1 MSMKV
6 LHRKCAGID
15 VHAAFV
21 TVCARAIK
29 GRTVVYDE
37 ARFETTTRDL
47 LALSGWLETRGIS
60 HVIMEATGVYWKPV
74 WHILE
79 PSFKLQLA
87 NAHEARNLPGSPRVT
102 RTMPV
107 GSPICWPT
115 AWSGRASCRPSRSV
129 HCAI

>member
-1 MSMKV
+1 M
-6 LHRKCAGID
+6 
-15 VHAAFV
+15 
-21 TVCARAIK
+21 
-29 GRTVVYDE
+29 VYDE

-87 NAHEARNLPGSPRVT
+87 NAHEARNLPGRKSDTNDARWLADLLA
-102 RTMPV
+102 RHRAAMRCID
-107 GSPICWPT
+107 G
-115 AWSGRASCRPSRSV
+115 WSGRASCRPSRSGR
-129 HCAI
+129 CAI